1 MALNC
6 TEFYRS
12 ISQAQIIMGSCS
24 KGGCAL
30 VRLCLCLPAYPLIFG
45 RGLGSC
51 LLLQF
56 LVVRQQQEATFWG
69 IRLKICLSTKVFEDF
84 NRKGPLYTLSLP
96 AIQNKFFICT
106 LDILRVHKGPSILDV
121 LLCQYPRNKKKL
133 TGEQSI
139 IWWFSSVYEAFLI
152 FQLRRFFRQ
161 FISFE

>member
-1 MALNC
+1 MAWSRNGTSVLSMLKFVKNP
-6 TEFYRS
+6 
-12 ISQAQIIMGSCS
+12 IIINFDYIRA
-24 KGGCAL
+24 KY
-30 VRLCLCLPAYPLIFG
+30 LPIQL
-45 RGLGSC
+45 LGSC

-69 IRLKICLSTKVFEDF
+69 IRLKICLSTKVSTIKICLLEDF
-84 NRKGPLYTLSLP
+84 SRKGPLYTLSLP